1 MRLASARGWRTGV
14 TVPWRGDLNDASAER
29 GGRRRGPGQG
39 ESRRSPSRPLGG
51 FGMFWSGSSWSRSG
65 LGLRV
70 GSWMG
75 SVRPTGSSSPVSR
88 DSLSL
93 SGFQLFP
100 VDFSINSCAVWPLAT
115 TTRSLPPSP
124 WPRSCPCP
132 DGLPRPCFVRVPFV
146 ELKAPRGFG
155 SYSCGLSWASW
166 LPGTDMRYE
175 ERHDWPFMMGTGR
188 RSSAVSPPS

>member
-1 MRLASARGWRTGV
+1 MRAPSGVDAAGAR
-14 TVPWRGDLNDASAER
+14 DKER
-29 GGRRRGPGQG
+29 AGGRPPA
-39 ESRRSPSRPLGG
+39 RSVDLVC
-51 FGMFWSGSSWSRSG
+51 FGSGSSWSRSG

-124 WPRSCPCP
+124 RPRSCPCP
-132 DGLPRPCFVRVPFV
+132 DASPMLRAVPFV